1 MANGMEALYVG
12 GSGLRSA
19 QNAIN
24 TSANNLANVNTAGY
38 VRQQVLFADKNYNT
52 FAYAAV
58 STQKVGL
65 GVGIGDIVHARDVFL
80 DKTYRMEA
88 GRQSYYSAYYN
99 AIDEVQSLYQEL
111 EGTAFKDV
119 LMGSGNERGTNSS
132 LWSAF
137 EMLAEDPSDTT
148 NQSLVVQ
155 RSNLLLTRASAIYS
169 SLSTYQSQ
177 INIQIAND
185 IDRVNE
191 LGKQIYKLNLDIQ
204 SIEGGGVETAYDLR
218 DARDSA
224 LDELGALVNMSYT
237 EDATGVVTV
246 KLEGQY
252 FVDEAHFYEVGKQID
267 RATGY
272 VNAYW
277 PYLSNEANEQYMNLF
292 DFSVPISSENN
303 TDIGEIK
310 ALIQARG
317 DGVKNFAYLEGAD
330 PVNYANTVGM
340 SVMEESEAQ
349 LDVLIHGIA
358 TQINDVLAPNTR
370 ASFSV
375 RTENADGTYSIT
387 QYKNIKVLDVDHCRL
402 GSDMRI
408 PPRELFTRV
417 GAPERYT
424 EVTDTE
430 GKTWYVYNE
439 EDIFDCKTVTLAGK
453 EYQIWDE
460 TKGNGYFTR
469 IDYATDADG
478 NPVYDT
484 NGDPVAL
491 RSEEG
496 PYEQWTTRDN
506 QKYIKQFISGKAYY
520 VLNPDYALDTST
532 QYTLSS
538 LGVNDDLENQADLFP
553 HLTKD
558 THEIDYGMGAQF
570 SDLWTKKTLKI
581 YPGSEATFSFSEY
594 YTEMV
599 GGIASAGSTYEST
612 ATTLD
617 SSVSAV
623 DNKRLQVT
631 GVSTDEELASMIKYQ
646 NAYNAASRYIQTV
659 SDMIELLV
667 TGL

>member
-12 GSGLRSA
+12 SSGLRSA

-24 TSANNLANVNTAGY
+24 TSANNLANVNTEGY
-38 VRQQVLFADKNYNT
+38 VRQQVLFADRNYNT
-52 FAYAAV
+52 FGYAAV
-58 STQKVGL
+58 STQKSGL
-65 GVGIGDIVHARDVFL
+65 GVQIGDIVHARDIFL
-80 DKTYRMEA
+80 DKTYRTEA
-88 GRQSYYSAYYN
+88 GRQSYFSAYFN

-111 EGTAFKDV
+111 EGTAFKEV
-119 LMGSGNERGTNSS
+119 LMGSGNDRGSNSS

-155 RSNLLLTRASAIYS
+155 RSNLLLTRANAIYS

-177 INIQIAND
+177 INIQISND

-191 LGKQIYKLNLDIQ
+191 LGKQIYKLNLEIQ
-204 SIEGGGVETAYDLR
+204 SIEASHVETAYDLR

-237 EDATGVVTV
+237 EDATGIVTV

-252 FVDEAHFYEVGKQID
+252 FVDEAHLYTVGKQID

-277 PYLSNEANEQYMNLF
+277 PYLSNEANGQYTDLF
-292 DFSVPISSENN
+292 DFSIPISSENN

-310 ALIQARG
+310 ALVQARG
-317 DGVKNFAYLEGAD
+317 NGVKNFAYLEGAD
-330 PVNYANTVGM
+330 PEIYANTIGM

-349 LDVLIHGIA
+349 LDVLIHGI
-358 TQINDVLAPNTR
+358 TSKINEIMAPNTR
-370 ASFSV
+370 ATFSV
-375 RTENADGTYSIT
+375 RTENPDGSYSIT
-387 QYKNIKVLDVDHCRL
+387 EYKNVKVLDEDNCRL
-402 GSDMRI
+402 GSDLKL

-424 EVTDTE
+424 KVTDTD
-430 GKTWYVYNE
+430 GIVRYIYNE
-439 EDIFDCKTVTLAGK
+439 EDIYDCKTVELAGK
-453 EYQIWDE
+453 EYRVWDE
-460 TKGNGYFTR
+460 LKGNGFIKQT
-469 IDYATDADG
+469 DYDKDG
-478 NPVYDT
+478 KE
-484 NGDPVAL
+484 L
-491 RSEEG
+491 RSEEQ
-496 PYEQWTTRDN
+496 PYEQWTTKDN
-506 QKYIKQFISGKAYY
+506 QKYTKQFIAGKAFY

-532 QYTLSS
+532 QYTLAS

-553 HLTKD
+553 HLTRD
-558 THEIDYGMGAQF
+558 THEIDYGMGAQM
-570 SDLWTKKTLKI
+570 SDLWTTKTLKI
-581 YPGSEATFSFSEY
+581 YPGSAATFSFSEY
-594 YTEMV
+594 YTEMI
-599 GGIASAGSTYEST
+599 GGIATAGSTYE
-612 ATTLD
+612 ATSRTLE
-617 SSVSAV
+617 SSVSAI

-631 GVSTDEELASMIKYQ
+631 GVSTDEELTNMIKYQ

>member
-12 GSGLRSA
+12 SSGLRSA

-52 FAYAAV
+52 FGYAAV

-80 DKTYRMEA
+80 DKTYRSEA
-88 GRQSYYSAYYN
+88 GRQSYYSSYYN

-119 LMGSGNERGTNSS
+119 LMGSGSERDSNSS

-137 EMLAEDPSDTT
+137 EMLAEDPSDMT
-148 NQSLVVQ
+148 NQSLVIQ
-155 RSNLLLTRASAIYS
+155 RSNLLLTRANAIYS

-177 INIQIAND
+177 INIQISND

-191 LGKQIYKLNLDIQ
+191 LGKQIYDLNLQIQ

-237 EDATGVVTV
+237 EDSTGIVTV

-252 FVDEAHFYEVGKQID
+252 FVDEAHMYQVGKQVD

-277 PYLSNEANEQYMNLF
+277 PYLSNEANEQYTNLF

-310 ALIQARG
+310 ALVQARG
-317 DGVKNFAYLEGAD
+317 EGVKNFAYLEGAD
-330 PVNYANTVGM
+330 PQSYANTVGM

-358 TQINDVLAPNTR
+358 TQINEVLAPNTR
-370 ASFSV
+370 ASFEV
-375 RTENADGTYSIT
+375 RTENTDGTYSIT
-387 QYKNIKVLDVDHCRL
+387 QYKNVKVLDADNCRL
-402 GSDMRI
+402 GSDLKI
-408 PPRELFTRV
+408 PPRELFTRNGV
-417 GAPERYT
+417 PERYT
-424 EVTDTE
+424 EVTDTT
-430 GKTWYVYNE
+430 GKTWYIYNE
-439 EDIFDCKTVTLAGK
+439 EDTFDCKTVTLAGK
-453 EYQIWDE
+453 DYQIWDE
-460 TKGNGYFTR
+460 TKGNGYVVRT
-469 IDYATDADG
+469 DYNAAD
-478 NPVYDT
+478 DT
-484 NGDPVAL
+484 PL

-496 PYEQWTTRDN
+496 PYEQWDTKDN
-506 QKYIKQFISGKAYY
+506 QKYIKQFISGKSYY
-520 VLNPDYALDTST
+520 VLNPDYVLDTST
-532 QYTLSS
+532 QYTLTS
-538 LGVNDDLENQADLFP
+538 LGVNEDLENQADLFP

-558 THEIDYGMGAQF
+558 THEIDYGMGAQI
-570 SDLWTKKTLKI
+570 SDLWTTKTLKI
-581 YPGSEATFSFSEY
+581 YPGSAATFSFSEY
-594 YTEMV
+594 YTEMI

-612 ATTLD
+612 ANTLD
-617 SSVSAV
+617 SSVSAI
-623 DNKRLQVT
+623 DNKRQQVT

-667 TGL
+667 SGL

>member
-24 TSANNLANVNTAGY
+24 TSANNLANVNTTGY

-52 FAYAAV
+52 FGYAAV

-80 DKTYRMEA
+80 DKTYRSEA
-88 GRQSYYSAYYN
+88 GRQSYYSSYYN

-119 LMGSGNERGTNSS
+119 LMGSGSERDSNSS

-137 EMLAEDPSDTT
+137 EMLAEDPSDMT
-148 NQSLVVQ
+148 NQSLVIQ
-155 RSNLLLTRASAIYS
+155 RSNLLLTRANAIYS

-177 INIQIAND
+177 INIQISNA

-191 LGKQIYKLNLDIQ
+191 LGKQIYDLNLQIQ

-237 EDATGVVTV
+237 EDSTGIVTV

-252 FVDEAHFYEVGKQID
+252 FVDEAHMYQVGKQVD

-277 PYLSNEANEQYMNLF
+277 PYLSNEANEQYTNLF

-310 ALIQARG
+310 ALVQARG
-317 DGVKNFAYLEGAD
+317 EGVKNFAYLEGAD
-330 PVNYANTVGM
+330 PQTYANTVGM

-358 TQINDVLAPNTR
+358 TQINEVLAPNTR
-370 ASFSV
+370 ASFEV
-375 RTENADGTYSIT
+375 RTENTDGTYSIT
-387 QYKNIKVLDVDHCRL
+387 QYKNVKVLDADNCRL
-402 GSDMRI
+402 GSDLKI
-408 PPRELFTRV
+408 PPRELFTRNGV
-417 GAPERYT
+417 PERYT
-424 EVTDTE
+424 EVTDTT
-430 GKTWYVYNE
+430 GKTWYIYNE
-439 EDIFDCKTVTLAGK
+439 EDTFDCKTVTLAGK
-453 EYQIWDE
+453 DYQIWDE
-460 TKGNGYFTR
+460 TKGNGYVVRT
-469 IDYATDADG
+469 DYNAAD
-478 NPVYDT
+478 DT
-484 NGDPVAL
+484 PL

-496 PYEQWTTRDN
+496 PYEQWDTKDN
-506 QKYIKQFISGKAYY
+506 QKYIKQFISGKSYY
-520 VLNPDYALDTST
+520 VLNPDYVLDTST
-532 QYTLSS
+532 QYTLTS

-558 THEIDYGMGAQF
+558 THEIDYGMGAQI
-570 SDLWTKKTLKI
+570 SDLWTTKTLKI
-581 YPGSEATFSFSEY
+581 YPGSAATFSFSEY
-594 YTEMV
+594 YTEMI

-612 ATTLD
+612 ANTLD
-617 SSVSAV
+617 SSVSAI
-623 DNKRLQVT
+623 DNKRQQVT

-667 TGL
+667 SGL

>member
-65 GVGIGDIVHARDVFL
+65 GVGIGDIVHARDIFL
-80 DKTYRMEA
+80 DKTYRSEA
-88 GRQSYYSAYYN
+88 GRQSYYNAYYN

-119 LMGSGNERGTNSS
+119 LMGSGSERDSNSS

-148 NQSLVVQ
+148 NQSLVIQ

-177 INIQIAND
+177 INIQISND

-191 LGKQIYKLNLDIQ
+191 LGKQIYELNLQIQ
-204 SIEGGGVETAYDLR
+204 SIEAGHVETAYDLR

-237 EDATGVVTV
+237 EDATGIVTV

-252 FVDEAHFYEVGKQID
+252 FVDEAHLYQVGKQID
-267 RATGY
+267 RSTGY

-277 PYLSNEANEQYMNLF
+277 PYLSNEANEQYVNLF
-292 DFSVPISSENN
+292 DFSIPISSENN

-330 PVNYANTVGM
+330 PQTYANTIGM

-358 TQINDVLAPNTR
+358 TQINEVLAPNTT
-370 ASFSV
+370 ATFSV
-375 RTENADGTYSIT
+375 KTENADGTYSIT
-387 QYKNIKVLDVDHCRL
+387 QYKNVKVLDEDNCRL

-408 PPRELFTRV
+408 PPGELFTRV
-417 GAPERYT
+417 GVPERYT
-424 EVTDTE
+424 KVTDTD
-430 GKTWYVYNE
+430 GKTWYIYNE
-439 EDIFDCKTVTLAGK
+439 EDIYDCKTVTFAGRD
-453 EYQIWDE
+453 YQVWDE
-460 TKGNGYFTR
+460 TKGNGYVTR
-469 IDYATDADG
+469 TDYAADG
-478 NPVYDT
+478 T
-484 NGDPVAL
+484 AL

-496 PYEQWTTRDN
+496 PYEQWSTRDN
-506 QKYIKQFISGKAYY
+506 QKYIKQFISGKSFY

-532 QYTLSS
+532 QYTLQS

-558 THEIDYGMGAQF
+558 THEIDYAMGAQI
-570 SDLWTKKTLKI
+570 SDLWTTKTLKI
-581 YPGSEATFSFSEY
+581 YPGSAATFSFSEY
-594 YTEMV
+594 YTEMI

-612 ATTLD
+612 ANTLE
-617 SSVSAV
+617 SSVSAI
-623 DNKRLQVT
+623 DNKRQQVT
-631 GVSTDEELASMIKYQ
+631 GVSTDEELASMIKFQ

>member
-24 TSANNLANVNTAGY
+24 TSANNLANVNTTGY

-65 GVGIGDIVHARDVFL
+65 GVGIGDIVHARDIFL
-80 DKTYRMEA
+80 DKTYRSEA
-88 GRQSYYSAYYN
+88 GRQSYYNAYYN

-119 LMGSGNERGTNSS
+119 LMGSGSERDSNSS

-148 NQSLVVQ
+148 NQSLVIQ

-177 INIQIAND
+177 INIQISND

-191 LGKQIYKLNLDIQ
+191 LGKQIYELNLQIQ
-204 SIEGGGVETAYDLR
+204 SIEAGHVETAYDLR

-237 EDATGVVTV
+237 EDATGIVTV

-252 FVDEAHFYEVGKQID
+252 FVDEAHLYQVGKQID
-267 RATGY
+267 RSTGY

-277 PYLSNEANEQYMNLF
+277 PYLSNEANEQYVNLF
-292 DFSVPISSENN
+292 DFSIPISSENN

-330 PVNYANTVGM
+330 PQTYANTIGM

-358 TQINDVLAPNTR
+358 TQINEILAPNTT
-370 ASFSV
+370 ATFSV
-375 RTENADGTYSIT
+375 KTENADGTYSIT
-387 QYKNIKVLDVDHCRL
+387 QYKNVKVLDEDNCRL

-417 GAPERYT
+417 GVPERYT
-424 EVTDTE
+424 KVTDTD
-430 GKTWYVYNE
+430 GKTWYIYNE
-439 EDIFDCKTVTLAGK
+439 EDIYDCKTVTFAGRD
-453 EYQIWDE
+453 YQVWDE
-460 TKGNGYFTR
+460 TKGNGYVTR
-469 IDYATDADG
+469 TDYAADG
-478 NPVYDT
+478 T
-484 NGDPVAL
+484 AL

-496 PYEQWTTRDN
+496 PYEQWSTRDN
-506 QKYIKQFISGKAYY
+506 QKYIKQFISGKSFY

-532 QYTLSS
+532 QYTLQS

-558 THEIDYGMGAQF
+558 THEIDYAMGAQI
-570 SDLWTKKTLKI
+570 SDLWTTKTLKI
-581 YPGSEATFSFSEY
+581 YPGSAATFSFSEY
-594 YTEMV
+594 YTEMI

-612 ATTLD
+612 ANTLE
-617 SSVSAV
+617 SSVSAI
-623 DNKRLQVT
+623 DNKRQQVT
-631 GVSTDEELASMIKYQ
+631 GVSTDEELASMIKFQ

>member
-52 FAYAAV
+52 FAYASV

-65 GVGIGDIVHARDVFL
+65 GVGIGDIVHARDIFL
-80 DKTYRMEA
+80 DKTYRSEA
-88 GRQSYYSAYYN
+88 GRQSYYNAYYN

-119 LMGSGNERGTNSS
+119 LMGSGNDRDTNSS

-137 EMLAEDPSDTT
+137 EMLAQDPSDAT
-148 NQSLVVQ
+148 NQSLVIQ

-177 INIQIAND
+177 INIQISND

-191 LGKQIYKLNLDIQ
+191 LGKQIYELNLEIQ
-204 SIEGGGVETAYDLR
+204 SIEANRMETAYDLR

-224 LDELGALVNMSYT
+224 LDELGSLVNMSYT
-237 EDATGVVTV
+237 EDATGIVTV

-252 FVDEAHFYEVGKQID
+252 FVDEAHLYKVGKQVD

-277 PYLSNEANEQYMNLF
+277 PYLSNEANGQYTNLF
-292 DFSVPISSENN
+292 DFSIPISSENN

-330 PVNYANTVGM
+330 PVRYANSVGM

-358 TQINDVLAPNTR
+358 TQINDVFAPNTR
-370 ASFSV
+370 ASFQV
-375 RTENADGTYSIT
+375 KTENSDGTYSIT
-387 QYKNIKVLDVDHCRL
+387 QYKNVKVLDVDSCRL
-402 GSDMRI
+402 GSDLKI

-417 GAPERYT
+417 GVERYT
-424 EVTDTE
+424 EVTDTD

-439 EDIFDCKTVTLAGK
+439 EDTYDCKTVTLAGRD
-453 EYQIWDE
+453 YQIWDE
-460 TKGNGYFTR
+460 SKGNGYTIR
-469 IDYATDADG
+469 IDYTTDEDG
-478 NPVYDT
+478 NPVE
-484 NGDPVAL
+484 L

-496 PYEQWTTRDN
+496 PYEQWTTKDN
-506 QKYIKQFISGKAYY
+506 QKYIKTFISGKSYY

-532 QYTLSS
+532 QYTLAS
-538 LGVNDDLENQADLFP
+538 LGVNDELESQVDLFP

-558 THEIDYGMGAQF
+558 THEIDYSMGAQI
-570 SDLWTKKTLKI
+570 SDLWSAKSLKI
-581 YPGSEATFSFSEY
+581 YPGSAATFSFSEY
-594 YTEMV
+594 YTEMI

-612 ATTLD
+612 ANTLN

-623 DNKRLQVT
+623 DNKRQQVT
-631 GVSTDEELASMIKYQ
+631 GVSTDEELTNMIKYQ

-667 TGL
+667 SQM

>member
-12 GSGLRSA
+12 SSGLRSA

-24 TSANNLANVNTAGY
+24 TSANNLANVNTVGY

-65 GVGIGDIVHARDVFL
+65 GVGIGDIVHARDIFL
-80 DKTYRMEA
+80 DKSYRSEA
-88 GRQSYYSAYYN
+88 GRQAYYSAYYN

-119 LMGSGNERGTNSS
+119 LMGSGNDRDTNSS

-137 EMLAEDPSDTT
+137 EMLAQDPSDAT
-148 NQSLVVQ
+148 NQSLVIQ
-155 RSNLLLTRASAIYS
+155 RSNLLLTRANAIYS

-177 INIQIAND
+177 INIQISND

-191 LGKQIYKLNLDIQ
+191 LGKQIYKLNLQIQ
-204 SIEGGGVETAYDLR
+204 SVEANHVETAYDLR
-218 DARDSA
+218 DARDTA

-237 EDATGVVTV
+237 EDSTGIVTV
-246 KLEGQY
+246 KLEGQC
-252 FVDEAHFYEVGKQID
+252 FIDEAHLYEVGKQVD
-267 RATGY
+267 RASGY

-277 PYLSNEANEQYMNLF
+277 PYLSNEANGQYTNLF
-292 DFSVPISSENN
+292 DFSIPISSENN

-317 DGVKNFAYLEGAD
+317 DGVKNFAYLEGAN
-330 PVNYANTVGM
+330 PVDYANSVGM

-349 LDVLIHGIA
+349 LDVLIHGLA
-358 TQINDVLAPNTR
+358 TQINEVFAPNTR
-370 ASFSV
+370 ASFQV
-375 RTENADGTYSIT
+375 RTENPDGTYTIT
-387 QYKNIKVLDVDHCRL
+387 QYKNVKVLDADNCRL
-402 GSDMRI
+402 GSDLKI

-417 GAPERYT
+417 GVDRYT
-424 EVTDTE
+424 EVTDVN
-430 GKTWYVYNE
+430 GKTWYIYNE
-439 EDIFDCKTVTLAGK
+439 EDTFDCRTVTLAGRD
-453 EYQIWDE
+453 YQIWDE
-460 TKGNGYFTR
+460 SKGNGFVTR
-469 IDYATDADG
+469 IDYMTDE
-478 NPVYDT
+478 
-484 NGDPVAL
+484 NGKEVQL
-491 RSEEG
+491 RSEEE
-496 PYEQWTTRDN
+496 PYEQWTTKDN
-506 QKYIKQFISGKAYY
+506 QKYIKTFISGKNYY
-520 VLNPDYALDTST
+520 VLNPDYALDTSS
-532 QYTLSS
+532 QYTLVS
-538 LGVNDDLENQADLFP
+538 LGVNDELESQVDLFP

-558 THEIDYGMGAQF
+558 THEIDYAMGAQI
-570 SDLWTKKTLKI
+570 SDLWSTKTLKI
-581 YPGSEATFSFSEY
+581 YPGSAATFSFSEY
-594 YTEMV
+594 YTEMI

-617 SSVSAV
+617 SSVSAI
-623 DNKRLQVT
+623 DNKRQQVT
-631 GVSTDEELASMIKYQ
+631 GVSADEELTNMIKYQ

>member
-12 GSGLRSA
+12 SSGLRSA

-24 TSANNLANVNTAGY
+24 TSANNLANVNTVGY
-38 VRQQVLFADKNYNT
+38 VRQQVLFADKTYNT

-65 GVGIGDIVHARDVFL
+65 GVEIGDIVHAREIFL
-80 DKTYRMEA
+80 DRTYRQEA

-111 EGTAFKDV
+111 EGTAFKEV
-119 LMGSGNERGTNSS
+119 LMGSGSDRGTNSS

-137 EMLAEDPSDTT
+137 EMLAEDPSDMT
-148 NQSLVVQ
+148 NQSLVIQ
-155 RSNLLLTRASAIYS
+155 RSNLLLTRANAIYS
-169 SLSTYQSQ
+169 SISTYQSQ
-177 INIQIAND
+177 INIQISND

-191 LGKQIYKLNLDIQ
+191 LGKQIYDLNLEIQ
-204 SIEGGGVETAYDLR
+204 RIEAGKVETAYDLR
-218 DARDSA
+218 DARDTA

-237 EDATGVVTV
+237 EDATGIVTV

-252 FVDEAHFYEVGKQID
+252 FVDEAHYNKVGKQID
-267 RATGY
+267 RVTGY

-277 PYLSNEANEQYMNLF
+277 PYLSNEENGQYTNLF
-292 DFSVPISSENN
+292 DFSIPISSEYN

-317 DGVKNFAYLEGAD
+317 DGVKNFAYLEGVD
-330 PVNYANTVGM
+330 PEIYANTVGM

-358 TQINDVLAPNTR
+358 SKINDMIAPNTR

-375 RTENADGTYSIT
+375 KTMNSDGSYSIT
-387 QYKNIKVLDVDHCRL
+387 EYKNVKVLDVDKCRL
-402 GSDMRI
+402 GSDLRI
-408 PPRELFTRV
+408 PPREIFTRV

-424 EVTDTE
+424 EVTDMD
-430 GKTWYVYNE
+430 GNTWYMYND
-439 EDIFDCKTVTLAGK
+439 EDIYDCKTVSLAGQ

-460 TKGNGYFTR
+460 TKGNGYVTR
-469 IDYATDADG
+469 IDYDEND
-478 NPVYDT
+478 N
-484 NGDPVAL
+484 AL

-496 PYEQWTTRDN
+496 PNEQWAPKDHP
-506 QKYIKQFISGKAYY
+506 KYIKKFISGKFYY
-520 VLNPDYALDTST
+520 VLNPDYELDTAS
-532 QYTLSS
+532 QYTLNS
-538 LGVNDDLENQADLFP
+538 LGVNDELENQPSLFP

-558 THEIDYGMGAQF
+558 THEIDYGMGAQM
-570 SDLWTKKTLKI
+570 SDLWTTKTLKI

-594 YTEMV
+594 YTEMI
-599 GGIASAGSTYEST
+599 GGIASAGSTYQST
-612 ATTLD
+612 SNTLE

>member
-1 MANGMEALYVG
+1 MANGMQALYVG

-38 VRQQVLFADKNYNT
+38 VRQQVLFADKHYNR
-52 FAYAAV
+52 FANASV
-58 STQKVGL
+58 SSQNVGL

-80 DKTYRMEA
+80 DKTYRSEA

-119 LMGSGNERGTNSS
+119 LMGSGSDRDSNSS

-137 EMLAEDPSDTT
+137 ELLAQDPSDMT
-148 NQSLVVQ
+148 NQGLVIQ
-155 RSNLLLTRASAIYS
+155 RSNLLLTRANAIYS

-177 INIQIAND
+177 INIQISND

-191 LGKQIYKLNLDIQ
+191 LGKQIYKLNLEIQ
-204 SIEGGGVETAYDLR
+204 SIEASGAETAYDLR
-218 DARDSA
+218 DARDTA
-224 LDELGALVNMSYT
+224 LDELGSLVNMSYT
-237 EDATGVVTV
+237 EDATGIVTV
-246 KLEGQY
+246 KVEGQY
-252 FVDEAHFYEVGKQID
+252 FVDEAHMYQVGKQVD
-267 RATGY
+267 RSTGY

-277 PYLSNEANEQYMNLF
+277 PYLSNEANGQYTNLF
-292 DFSVPISSENN
+292 DFSMPISSEYN

-330 PVNYANTVGM
+330 PEQYANSVGM

-349 LDVLIHGIA
+349 LDVLIHGLA
-358 TQINDVLAPNTR
+358 TKINDILSPNTR

-387 QYKNIKVLDVDHCRL
+387 EYKNVKVLDVDNCRL
-402 GSDMRI
+402 GSDMKI
-408 PPRELFTRV
+408 PPHELFTRV
-417 GAPERYT
+417 GVPDRYT
-424 EVTDTE
+424 EVTDQN
-430 GKTWYVYNE
+430 GKTWYIYNE
-439 EDIFDCKTVTLAGK
+439 EDTYDCKTVNLAGK
-453 EYQIWDE
+453 NYQIWDE
-460 TKGNGYFTR
+460 SKGNGYTTT
-469 IDYATDADG
+469 IT
-478 NPVYDT
+478 YDSQT
-484 NGDPVAL
+484 NQAL

-496 PYEQWTTRDN
+496 PYEQWEKDGN
-506 QKYIKQFISGKAYY
+506 QKYVKQFIAGKSYY

-538 LGVNDDLENQADLFP
+538 LGVNDELENQVDLFP
-553 HLTKD
+553 HLTQK
-558 THEIDYGMGAQF
+558 THEIDYGMG
-570 SDLWTKKTLKI
+570 SELSNLWDTKLLKI
-581 YPGSEATFSFSEY
+581 YPGSEATFSFSDY
-594 YTEMV
+594 YTQMI

-612 ATTLD
+612 SNTLN
-617 SSVSAV
+617 SSVTAI
-623 DNKRLQVT
+623 DNQRQQVT
-631 GVSTDEELASMIKYQ
+631 GVSTDEELTNMIKYQ

-667 TGL
+667 TNL

>member
-12 GSGLRSA
+12 SSGLRSA

-52 FAYAAV
+52 FGYAAV

-80 DKTYRMEA
+80 DKTYRSEA
-88 GRQSYYSAYYN
+88 GRQSYYSSYYN

-119 LMGSGNERGTNSS
+119 LMGSGSERDSNSS

-137 EMLAEDPSDTT
+137 EMLAEDPSDMT
-148 NQSLVVQ
+148 NQSLVIQ
-155 RSNLLLTRASAIYS
+155 RSNLLLTRANAIYS

-177 INIQIAND
+177 INIQISND

-191 LGKQIYKLNLDIQ
+191 LGKQIYDLNLQIQ

-237 EDATGVVTV
+237 EDSTGIVTV

-252 FVDEAHFYEVGKQID
+252 FVDEAHMYQVGKQVD

-277 PYLSNEANEQYMNLF
+277 PYLSNEANEQYTNLF

-310 ALIQARG
+310 ALVQARG
-317 DGVKNFAYLEGAD
+317 EGVKNFAYLEGAD
-330 PVNYANTVGM
+330 PQTYANTVGM

-358 TQINDVLAPNTR
+358 TQINEVLAPNTR
-370 ASFSV
+370 ASFEV
-375 RTENADGTYSIT
+375 RTENTDGTYSIT
-387 QYKNIKVLDVDHCRL
+387 QYKNVKVLDADNCRL
-402 GSDMRI
+402 GSDLKI
-408 PPRELFTRV
+408 PPRELFTRNGV
-417 GAPERYT
+417 PERYT
-424 EVTDTE
+424 EVTDTT
-430 GKTWYVYNE
+430 GKTWYIYNE
-439 EDIFDCKTVTLAGK
+439 EDTFDCKTVTLAGK
-453 EYQIWDE
+453 DYQIWDE
-460 TKGNGYFTR
+460 TKGNGYVVRT
-469 IDYATDADG
+469 DYNAAD
-478 NPVYDT
+478 NTP
-484 NGDPVAL
+484 L

-496 PYEQWTTRDN
+496 PYEQWDTKDN
-506 QKYIKQFISGKAYY
+506 QKYIKQFISGKSYY
-520 VLNPDYALDTST
+520 VLNPDYVLDTST
-532 QYTLSS
+532 QYTLTS

-558 THEIDYGMGAQF
+558 THEIDYGMGAQI
-570 SDLWTKKTLKI
+570 SDLWTTKTLKI
-581 YPGSEATFSFSEY
+581 YPGSAATFSFSEY
-594 YTEMV
+594 YTEMI

-612 ATTLD
+612 ANTLD
-617 SSVSAV
+617 SSVSAI
-623 DNKRLQVT
+623 DNKRQQVT

-667 TGL
+667 SGL

>member
-111 EGTAFKDV
+111 EGTAFKEV

-224 LDELGALVNMSYT
+224 LDELGTLVNMSYT

-570 SDLWTKKTLKI
+570 SDLWTTKTLKI

>member
-12 GSGLRSA
+12 SSGLRSA

-24 TSANNLANVNTAGY
+24 TSANNLTNVNTAGY

-52 FAYAAV
+52 FGYAAV

-80 DKTYRMEA
+80 DKTYRSEA
-88 GRQSYYSAYYN
+88 GRQSYYSSYYN
-99 AIDEVQSLYQEL
+99 AIDEVQSLYHEL

-119 LMGSGNERGTNSS
+119 LMGSGSERDSNSS

-137 EMLAEDPSDTT
+137 EMLAEDPSDMT
-148 NQSLVVQ
+148 NQSLVIQ
-155 RSNLLLTRASAIYS
+155 RSNLLLTRANAIYS

-177 INIQIAND
+177 INIQMSND

-191 LGKQIYKLNLDIQ
+191 LGKQIYDLNLQIQ

-237 EDATGVVTV
+237 EDSTGIVTV

-252 FVDEAHFYEVGKQID
+252 FVDEAHMYQVGKQVD

-277 PYLSNEANEQYMNLF
+277 PYLSNEANEQYTNLF

-310 ALIQARG
+310 ALVQARG
-317 DGVKNFAYLEGAD
+317 EGVKNFAYLEGAD
-330 PVNYANTVGM
+330 PQTYANTVGM

-358 TQINDVLAPNTR
+358 TQINEVLAPNTR
-370 ASFSV
+370 ASFEV
-375 RTENADGTYSIT
+375 RTENTDGTYSIT
-387 QYKNIKVLDVDHCRL
+387 QYKNVKVLDADNCRL
-402 GSDMRI
+402 GSDLKI
-408 PPRELFTRV
+408 PPRELFTRNGV
-417 GAPERYT
+417 PERYT
-424 EVTDTE
+424 EVTDTT
-430 GKTWYVYNE
+430 GKTWYIYNE
-439 EDIFDCKTVTLAGK
+439 EDTFDCKTVTLAGK
-453 EYQIWDE
+453 DYQIWDE
-460 TKGNGYFTR
+460 TKGNGYVVRT
-469 IDYATDADG
+469 DYNAAD
-478 NPVYDT
+478 DT
-484 NGDPVAL
+484 PL

-496 PYEQWTTRDN
+496 PYEQWDTKDN
-506 QKYIKQFISGKAYY
+506 QKYIKRFISGKSYY
-520 VLNPDYALDTST
+520 VLNPDYVLDTST
-532 QYTLSS
+532 QYTLTS
-538 LGVNDDLENQADLFP
+538 LGVNDELENQADLFP

-558 THEIDYGMGAQF
+558 THEIDYVMGAQI
-570 SDLWTKKTLKI
+570 SDLWTTKTLKI
-581 YPGSEATFSFSEY
+581 YPGSAATFSFSEY
-594 YTEMV
+594 YTEMI

-612 ATTLD
+612 ANTLD
-617 SSVSAV
+617 SSVSAI
-623 DNKRLQVT
+623 DNKRQQVT

-667 TGL
+667 SGL

>member
-12 GSGLRSA
+12 SSGLRSA
-19 QNAIN
+19 QSAIN

-38 VRQQVLFADKNYNT
+38 VRQQVLFADKHYNT
-52 FAYAAV
+52 FAYASV

-65 GVGIGDIVHARDVFL
+65 GVGIGDIVHARDIFL
-80 DKTYRMEA
+80 DKTYRSEA
-88 GRQSYYSAYYN
+88 GRQSYYEAYYN

-119 LMGSGNERGTNSS
+119 LMGSGSERDTNSS

-137 EMLAEDPSDTT
+137 EMLAEDPSNTT
-148 NQSLVVQ
+148 NQSLVIQ
-155 RSNLLLTRASAIYS
+155 RSNLLLTRANAIYS

-177 INIQIAND
+177 INIQISND

-191 LGKQIYKLNLDIQ
+191 LGKQIYELNLQIQ
-204 SIEGGGVETAYDLR
+204 SIEAGGVETAYDLR

-224 LDELGALVNMSYT
+224 LDELGALVNMSYS
-237 EDATGVVTV
+237 EDATGIVTV

-252 FVDEAHFYEVGKQID
+252 FIDEAHLYKVGKQVD
-267 RATGY
+267 RSTGY

-277 PYLSNEANEQYMNLF
+277 PYLSNEANGQYTNLF

-330 PVNYANTVGM
+330 PVTYANTVGM

-358 TQINDVLAPNTR
+358 TQINEVLAPNTR
-370 ASFSV
+370 ATFQV
-375 RTENADGTYSIT
+375 KTENADGTYSIT
-387 QYKNIKVLDVDHCRL
+387 EYKNVKVLDEEKCRL

-417 GAPERYT
+417 GVPERYT
-424 EVTDTE
+424 KVTDTD

-439 EDIFDCKTVTLAGK
+439 EDIYDCKTVTLAGRD
-453 EYQIWDE
+453 YQVWDE
-460 TKGNGYFTR
+460 TKGNGYVTR
-469 IDYATDADG
+469 IDYTTDAAG
-478 NPVYDT
+478 N
-484 NGDPVAL
+484 PVAL

-496 PYEQWTTRDN
+496 PNAQWSTKDN
-506 QKYIKQFISGKAYY
+506 QKYIKQFISGKSFY

-532 QYTLSS
+532 QYTLQS

-558 THEIDYGMGAQF
+558 THEIDYGMGAQI
-570 SDLWTKKTLKI
+570 SDLWTTKTLKI
-581 YPGSEATFSFSEY
+581 YPGSAAEFSFSEY
-594 YTEMV
+594 YTEMI

-612 ATTLD
+612 ATTLN
-617 SSVSAV
+617 SSVSAI
-623 DNKRLQVT
+623 DNKRQQVT

-667 TGL
+667 TNL

>member
-12 GSGLRSA
+12 SSGLRSA

-24 TSANNLANVNTAGY
+24 TSANNLANVNTVGY

-52 FAYAAV
+52 FGYAAV

-80 DKTYRMEA
+80 DKTYRSEA
-88 GRQSYYSAYYN
+88 GRQSYYSSYYN

-119 LMGSGNERGTNSS
+119 LMGSGSERDSNSS

-137 EMLAEDPSDTT
+137 EMLAEDPSDMT
-148 NQSLVVQ
+148 NQSLVIQ
-155 RSNLLLTRASAIYS
+155 RSNLLLTRANAIYS

-177 INIQIAND
+177 INIQISND

-191 LGKQIYKLNLDIQ
+191 LGKQIYDLNLQIQ

-237 EDATGVVTV
+237 EDSTGIVTV

-252 FVDEAHFYEVGKQID
+252 FVDEAHMYQVGKQVD

-277 PYLSNEANEQYMNLF
+277 PYLSNEANEQYTNLF

-310 ALIQARG
+310 ALVQARG
-317 DGVKNFAYLEGAD
+317 EGVKNFAYLEGAD
-330 PVNYANTVGM
+330 PQTYANTVGM

-358 TQINDVLAPNTR
+358 TQINEVLAPNTR
-370 ASFSV
+370 ASFEV
-375 RTENADGTYSIT
+375 RTENTDGTYSIT
-387 QYKNIKVLDVDHCRL
+387 QYKNVKVLDADNCRL
-402 GSDMRI
+402 GSDLKI
-408 PPRELFTRV
+408 PPRELFTRNGV
-417 GAPERYT
+417 PERYT
-424 EVTDTE
+424 EVTDTT
-430 GKTWYVYNE
+430 GKTWYIYNE
-439 EDIFDCKTVTLAGK
+439 EDTFDCKTVTLAGK
-453 EYQIWDE
+453 DYQIWDE
-460 TKGNGYFTR
+460 TKGNGYVVRT
-469 IDYATDADG
+469 DYNAAD
-478 NPVYDT
+478 DT
-484 NGDPVAL
+484 PL

-496 PYEQWTTRDN
+496 PYEQWDTKDN
-506 QKYIKQFISGKAYY
+506 QKYIKQFISGKSYY
-520 VLNPDYALDTST
+520 VLNPDYVLDTST
-532 QYTLSS
+532 QYTLTS

-558 THEIDYGMGAQF
+558 THEIDYGMGAQI
-570 SDLWTKKTLKI
+570 SDLWTTKTLKI
-581 YPGSEATFSFSEY
+581 YPGSAATFSFSEY
-594 YTEMV
+594 YTEMI

-612 ATTLD
+612 ANTLD
-617 SSVSAV
+617 SSVSAI
-623 DNKRLQVT
+623 DNKRQQVT

-667 TGL
+667 SGL

>member
-12 GSGLRSA
+12 SSGLRSA

-24 TSANNLANVNTAGY
+24 TSANNLANVNTPGY

-52 FAYAAV
+52 FGYAAV
-58 STQKVGL
+58 GTQKMGL
-65 GVGIGDIVHARDVFL
+65 GVQVADIVHARDIFL
-80 DKTYRMEA
+80 DKTYRSEA
-88 GRQSYYSAYYN
+88 GRQSYFSAYYN

-119 LMGSGNERGTNSS
+119 LMGSGNDRGTNSS

-148 NQSLVVQ
+148 HQSLVVQ
-155 RSNLLLTRASAIYS
+155 RSNLLLTRANAIYT

-177 INIQIAND
+177 INIQISND

-191 LGKQIYKLNLDIQ
+191 LGKQIYKLNLEIQ
-204 SIEGGGVETAYDLR
+204 SIEAGHVETAYDLR

-252 FVDEAHFYEVGKQID
+252 FVDEANFYTVGKRVD

-272 VNAYW
+272 VDAYW
-277 PYLSNEANEQYMNLF
+277 PYLSNEDNGQYTDLF
-292 DFSVPISSENN
+292 DFSIPISSENN

-310 ALIQARG
+310 ALVQARG
-317 DGVKNFAYLEGAD
+317 NGVKNFAYLEGAD
-330 PVNYANTVGM
+330 PETYANTIGM

-349 LDVLIHGIA
+349 LDVLIHGI
-358 TQINDVLAPNTR
+358 TTKINEIMAPNTR

-375 RTENADGTYSIT
+375 RTENPDGSYSIT
-387 QYKNIKVLDVDHCRL
+387 EYKNVKVLDEDHCRL
-402 GSDMRI
+402 GSDLRI

-424 EVTDTE
+424 KVTDTD
-430 GKTWYVYNE
+430 GITRYIYNE
-439 EDIFDCKTVTLAGK
+439 EDIYDCKTVELAGK
-453 EYQIWDE
+453 KYQVWDAV
-460 TKGNGYFTR
+460 KGNGFVKQT
-469 IDYATDADG
+469 DYAAD
-478 NPVYDT
+478 DT
-484 NGDPVAL
+484 PL
-491 RSEEG
+491 RSEEQ
-496 PYEQWTTRDN
+496 PYEQWTTKDN
-506 QKYIKQFISGKAYY
+506 QKYTKQFIAGKAYY

-532 QYTLSS
+532 QYTLAS

-558 THEIDYGMGAQF
+558 THEIDYAMGAQM
-570 SDLWTKKTLKI
+570 SDLWTTKSLKI
-581 YPGSEATFSFSEY
+581 YPGSAATFSFSEY
-594 YTEMV
+594 YTEMI
-599 GGIASAGSTYEST
+599 GGIATAGSTYEST
-612 ATTLD
+612 SRTLE
-617 SSVSAV
+617 SSVTAI

-631 GVSTDEELASMIKYQ
+631 GVSTDEELTNMIKYQ

>member
-224 LDELGALVNMSYT
+224 LDELGTLVNMSYT

-496 PYEQWTTRDN
+496 PYEQWATRDN

-570 SDLWTKKTLKI
+570 SDLWTTKTLKI

-594 YTEMV
+594 YTEMI

>member
-52 FAYAAV
+52 FGYAAV

-80 DKTYRMEA
+80 DKTYRSEA
-88 GRQSYYSAYYN
+88 GRQSYYSSYYN

-119 LMGSGNERGTNSS
+119 LMGSGSERDSNSS

-137 EMLAEDPSDTT
+137 EMLAEDPSDMT
-148 NQSLVVQ
+148 NQSLVIQ
-155 RSNLLLTRASAIYS
+155 RSNLLLTRANAIYS

-177 INIQIAND
+177 INIQISND

-191 LGKQIYKLNLDIQ
+191 LGKQIYDLNLQIQ

-237 EDATGVVTV
+237 EDSTGIVTV

-252 FVDEAHFYEVGKQID
+252 FVDEAHMYQVGKQVD

-277 PYLSNEANEQYMNLF
+277 PYLSNEANEQYTNLF

-310 ALIQARG
+310 ALVQARG
-317 DGVKNFAYLEGAD
+317 EGVKNFAYLEGAD
-330 PVNYANTVGM
+330 PQTYANTVGM

-358 TQINDVLAPNTR
+358 TQINEVLAPNTR
-370 ASFSV
+370 ASFEV
-375 RTENADGTYSIT
+375 RTENTDGTYSIT
-387 QYKNIKVLDVDHCRL
+387 QYKNVKVLDADNCRL
-402 GSDMRI
+402 GSDLKI
-408 PPRELFTRV
+408 PPRELFTRNGV
-417 GAPERYT
+417 PERYT
-424 EVTDTE
+424 EVTDTT
-430 GKTWYVYNE
+430 GKTWYIYNE
-439 EDIFDCKTVTLAGK
+439 EDTFDCKTVTLAGK
-453 EYQIWDE
+453 DYQIWDE
-460 TKGNGYFTR
+460 TKGNGYVVRT
-469 IDYATDADG
+469 DYNAAD
-478 NPVYDT
+478 DT
-484 NGDPVAL
+484 PL

-496 PYEQWTTRDN
+496 PYEQWDTKDN
-506 QKYIKQFISGKAYY
+506 QKYIKQFISGKSYY
-520 VLNPDYALDTST
+520 VLNPDYVLDTST
-532 QYTLSS
+532 QYTLTS

-558 THEIDYGMGAQF
+558 THEIDYGMGAQI
-570 SDLWTKKTLKI
+570 SDLWTTKTLKI
-581 YPGSEATFSFSEY
+581 YPGSAATFSFSEY
-594 YTEMV
+594 YTEMI

-612 ATTLD
+612 ANTLD
-617 SSVSAV
+617 SSVSAI
-623 DNKRLQVT
+623 DNKRQQVT

-667 TGL
+667 SGL

>member
-58 STQKVGL
+58 STQRVGL

-80 DKTYRMEA
+80 DKTYRSEA
-88 GRQSYYSAYYN
+88 GRQSYYSSYYN

-119 LMGSGNERGTNSS
+119 LMGSGSERDSNSS

-137 EMLAEDPSDTT
+137 EMLAEDPSDMT
-148 NQSLVVQ
+148 NQSLVIQ
-155 RSNLLLTRASAIYS
+155 RSNLLLTRANAIYS

-177 INIQIAND
+177 INIQISND

-191 LGKQIYKLNLDIQ
+191 LGKQIYDLNLQIQ

-237 EDATGVVTV
+237 EDSTGIVTV

-252 FVDEAHFYEVGKQID
+252 FVDEAHMYQVGKQVD

-277 PYLSNEANEQYMNLF
+277 PYLSNEANEQYTNLF

-310 ALIQARG
+310 ALVQARG
-317 DGVKNFAYLEGAD
+317 EGVKNFAYLEGAD
-330 PVNYANTVGM
+330 PQTYANTVGM

-358 TQINDVLAPNTR
+358 TQINEVLAPNTR
-370 ASFSV
+370 ASFEV
-375 RTENADGTYSIT
+375 RTENTDGTYSIT
-387 QYKNIKVLDVDHCRL
+387 QYKNVKVLDADNCRL
-402 GSDMRI
+402 GSDLKI
-408 PPRELFTRV
+408 PPRELFTRNGV
-417 GAPERYT
+417 PERYT
-424 EVTDTE
+424 EVTDTT
-430 GKTWYVYNE
+430 GKTWYIYNE
-439 EDIFDCKTVTLAGK
+439 EDTFDCKTVTLAGK
-453 EYQIWDE
+453 DYQIWDE
-460 TKGNGYFTR
+460 TKGNGYVVRT
-469 IDYATDADG
+469 DYNAAD
-478 NPVYDT
+478 DT
-484 NGDPVAL
+484 PL

-496 PYEQWTTRDN
+496 PYEQWDTKDN
-506 QKYIKQFISGKAYY
+506 QKYIKQFISGKSYY
-520 VLNPDYALDTST
+520 VLNPDYVLDTST
-532 QYTLSS
+532 QYTLTS

-558 THEIDYGMGAQF
+558 THEIDYGMGAQI
-570 SDLWTKKTLKI
+570 SDLWTTKTLKI
-581 YPGSEATFSFSEY
+581 YPGSAATFSFSEY
-594 YTEMV
+594 YTEMI

-612 ATTLD
+612 ANTLD
-617 SSVSAV
+617 SSVSAI
-623 DNKRLQVT
+623 DNKRQQVT

-667 TGL
+667 SGL

>member
-12 GSGLRSA
+12 SSGLRSA

-52 FAYAAV
+52 FGYAAV

-80 DKTYRMEA
+80 DKTYRSEA
-88 GRQSYYSAYYN
+88 GRQSYYSSYYN

-119 LMGSGNERGTNSS
+119 LMGSGSERDSNSS

-137 EMLAEDPSDTT
+137 EMLAEDPSDMT
-148 NQSLVVQ
+148 NQSLVIQ
-155 RSNLLLTRASAIYS
+155 RSNLLLTRANAIYS

-177 INIQIAND
+177 INIQISND

-191 LGKQIYKLNLDIQ
+191 LGKQIYDLNLQIQ

-237 EDATGVVTV
+237 EDSTGIVTV

-252 FVDEAHFYEVGKQID
+252 FVDEAHMYQVGKQVD

-277 PYLSNEANEQYMNLF
+277 PYLSNEANEQYTNLF

-310 ALIQARG
+310 ALVQARG
-317 DGVKNFAYLEGAD
+317 EGVKNFAYLEGAD
-330 PVNYANTVGM
+330 PQTYANTVGM

-358 TQINDVLAPNTR
+358 TQINEVLAPNTR
-370 ASFSV
+370 ASFEV
-375 RTENADGTYSIT
+375 RTENTDGTYSIT
-387 QYKNIKVLDVDHCRL
+387 QYKNVKVLDADNCRL
-402 GSDMRI
+402 GSDLKI
-408 PPRELFTRV
+408 PPRELFTRNGV
-417 GAPERYT
+417 PERYT
-424 EVTDTE
+424 EVTDTT
-430 GKTWYVYNE
+430 GKTWYIYNE
-439 EDIFDCKTVTLAGK
+439 EDTFDCKTVTLAGK
-453 EYQIWDE
+453 DYQIWDE
-460 TKGNGYFTR
+460 TKGNGYVVRT
-469 IDYATDADG
+469 DYNAAD
-478 NPVYDT
+478 DT
-484 NGDPVAL
+484 PL

-496 PYEQWTTRDN
+496 PYEQWDTKDN
-506 QKYIKQFISGKAYY
+506 QKYIKQFISGKSYY
-520 VLNPDYALDTST
+520 VLNPDYVLDTST
-532 QYTLSS
+532 QYTLTS

-558 THEIDYGMGAQF
+558 THEIDYGMGAQI
-570 SDLWTKKTLKI
+570 SDLWTTKTLKI
-581 YPGSEATFSFSEY
+581 YPGSAATFSFSEY
-594 YTEMV
+594 YTEMI

-612 ATTLD
+612 ANTLD
-617 SSVSAV
+617 SSVSAI
-623 DNKRLQVT
+623 DNKRQQVT
-631 GVSTDEELASMIKYQ
+631 GVSADEELTNMIKYQ

-667 TGL
+667 SQM

>member
-224 LDELGALVNMSYT
+224 LDELGTLVNMSYT

-570 SDLWTKKTLKI
+570 SDLWTTKTLKI

>member
-24 TSANNLANVNTAGY
+24 TSANNLANVNTTGY

-65 GVGIGDIVHARDVFL
+65 GVGIGDIVHARDIFL
-80 DKTYRMEA
+80 DKTYRSEA
-88 GRQSYYSAYYN
+88 GRQSYYNAYYN

-119 LMGSGNERGTNSS
+119 LMGSGSERDSNSS

-148 NQSLVVQ
+148 NQSLVIQ

-177 INIQIAND
+177 INIQISND

-191 LGKQIYKLNLDIQ
+191 LGKQIYELNLQIQ
-204 SIEGGGVETAYDLR
+204 SIEAGHVETAYDLR

-237 EDATGVVTV
+237 EDATGIVTV

-252 FVDEAHFYEVGKQID
+252 FVDEAHLYQVGKQID
-267 RATGY
+267 RSTGY

-277 PYLSNEANEQYMNLF
+277 PYLSNEANEQYVNLF
-292 DFSVPISSENN
+292 DFSIPISSENN

-330 PVNYANTVGM
+330 PQTYANTIGM

-358 TQINDVLAPNTR
+358 TQINEVLAPNTT
-370 ASFSV
+370 ATFSV
-375 RTENADGTYSIT
+375 KTENADGTYSIT
-387 QYKNIKVLDVDHCRL
+387 QYKNVKVLDEDNCRL

-417 GAPERYT
+417 GVPERYT
-424 EVTDTE
+424 KVTDTD
-430 GKTWYVYNE
+430 GKTWYIYNE
-439 EDIFDCKTVTLAGK
+439 EDIYDCKTVTFAGRD
-453 EYQIWDE
+453 YQVWDE
-460 TKGNGYFTR
+460 TKGNGYVTR
-469 IDYATDADG
+469 TDYAADG
-478 NPVYDT
+478 T
-484 NGDPVAL
+484 AL

-496 PYEQWTTRDN
+496 PYEQWSTRDN
-506 QKYIKQFISGKAYY
+506 QKYIKQFISGKSFY

-532 QYTLSS
+532 QYTLQS

-558 THEIDYGMGAQF
+558 THEIDYAMGAQI
-570 SDLWTKKTLKI
+570 SDLWTTKTLKI
-581 YPGSEATFSFSEY
+581 YPGSAAAFSFSEY
-594 YTEMV
+594 YTEMI

-612 ATTLD
+612 ANTLE
-617 SSVSAV
+617 SSVSAI
-623 DNKRLQVT
+623 DNKRQQVT
-631 GVSTDEELASMIKYQ
+631 GVSTDEELASMIKFQ

>member
-1 MANGMEALYVG
+1 MANGMQSLYVG

-38 VRQQVLFADKNYNT
+38 VRQQVLFSDKHYNT
-52 FAYAAV
+52 FAYASVGA
-58 STQKVGL
+58 QKVGL

-80 DKTYRMEA
+80 DKTYRSEA

-119 LMGSGNERGTNSS
+119 LMGSGSDRDSNSS

-137 EMLAEDPSDTT
+137 QMLAQDPSDMT
-148 NQSLVVQ
+148 NQGLVIQ
-155 RSNLLLTRASAIYS
+155 RSKLLLTRANAIYS

-177 INIQIAND
+177 INIQISND

-204 SIEGGGVETAYDLR
+204 NIEAGGVETAYDLR

-224 LDELGALVNMSYT
+224 LDELGSLVNMSYT
-237 EDATGVVTV
+237 EDSTGVVTV
-246 KLEGQY
+246 KVEGQY
-252 FVDEAHFYEVGKQID
+252 FVDEAHMYQVGKQID
-267 RATGY
+267 RSTGY

-277 PYLSNEANEQYMNLF
+277 PYLSNEANGQYTNLF
-292 DFSVPISSENN
+292 DFSRPISSEYN

-317 DGVKNFAYLEGAD
+317 NGVKNFAYLEGAD
-330 PVNYANTVGM
+330 PVQYANSVGM

-349 LDVLIHGIA
+349 LDVLIHGL
-358 TQINDVLAPNTR
+358 TTKINEILAPNTR

-375 RTENADGTYSIT
+375 RTENADGTYSISE
-387 QYKNIKVLDVDHCRL
+387 YKNVKVLDVENCRL
-402 GSDMRI
+402 GSDMKI
-408 PPRELFTRV
+408 PPHELFTRV
-417 GAPERYT
+417 GVPDRYT
-424 EVTDTE
+424 EVTDTN
-430 GKTWYVYNE
+430 GKTWYIYND
-439 EDIFDCKTVTLAGK
+439 EDTYDCKTVNLAGK
-453 EYQIWDE
+453 DYQIWDE
-460 TKGNGYFTR
+460 SKGNGYVTT
-469 IDYATDADG
+469 IT
-478 NPVYDT
+478 YDSQT
-484 NGDPVAL
+484 NKAL
-491 RSEEG
+491 RSTEG
-496 PYEQWTTRDN
+496 PYEQWETANN
-506 QKYIKQFISGKAYY
+506 QKYVKQFIAGKEYY

-538 LGVNDDLENQADLFP
+538 LGVNADLENQVDLFP
-553 HLTKD
+553 YLTQG
-558 THEIDYGMGAQF
+558 THEIDYGMGAEL
-570 SDLWTKKTLKI
+570 SDLWNTKLLKI
-581 YPGSEATFSFSEY
+581 YPGSEATFSFSDY
-594 YTEMV
+594 YTEMI

-612 ATTLD
+612 STTLN
-617 SSVSAV
+617 SSVTAI
-623 DNKRLQVT
+623 DNQRQQVT
-631 GVSTDEELASMIKYQ
+631 GVSTDEELTNMIKYQ

-667 TGL
+667 TNL

>member
-1 MANGMEALYVG
+1 MANGMGALYVG
-12 GSGLRSA
+12 SSGLRSA

-52 FAYAAV
+52 FAYASV
-58 STQKVGL
+58 STQKAGL

-80 DKTYRMEA
+80 DKTYRSEA

-119 LMGSGNERGTNSS
+119 LMGSGSERDSNSS
-132 LWSAF
+132 LWAAF
-137 EMLAEDPSDTT
+137 EMLAEDPSDMT
-148 NQSLVVQ
+148 NQSLVIQ
-155 RSNLLLTRASAIYS
+155 RSNLLLTRANAIYS

-177 INIQIAND
+177 INIQISND

-191 LGKQIYKLNLDIQ
+191 LGKEIYKLNLDIQ
-204 SIEGGGVETAYDLR
+204 SIEAGGVETAYDLR

-267 RATGY
+267 RVTGY

-277 PYLSNEANEQYMNLF
+277 PYLSNEGNEQYTNLF
-292 DFSVPISSENN
+292 DFSIPISSENN

-358 TQINDVLAPNTR
+358 AQINDILAPNTT
-370 ASFSV
+370 ATFSV
-375 RTENADGTYSIT
+375 KTENADGTYSIT
-387 QYKNIKVLDVDHCRL
+387 EYKNVKVLDVDSCRL
-402 GSDMRI
+402 GSDLKI

-417 GAPERYT
+417 GTERYT
-424 EVTDTE
+424 EVTDTD

-439 EDIFDCKTVTLAGK
+439 EDIYDCKTVTLAGK

-460 TKGNGYFTR
+460 AKGNGWVTR
-469 IDYATDADG
+469 YDYAAD
-478 NPVYDT
+478 DT
-484 NGDPVAL
+484 LL

-496 PYEQWTTRDN
+496 PYEQWTTKDN
-506 QKYIKQFISGKAYY
+506 QKYIKQFISGKSYY
-520 VLNPDYALDTST
+520 VLNPDYALDTAT
-532 QYTLSS
+532 QYTLQS
-538 LGVNDDLENQADLFP
+538 LGVNDDLENQPDLFP
-553 HLTKD
+553 YLTKN
-558 THEIDYGMGAQF
+558 THEIDYGMGAQI
-570 SDLWTKKTLKI
+570 SDLWTTKTLKL
-581 YPGSEATFSFSEY
+581 YPGSAASFSFSEY
-594 YTEMV
+594 YTEMI

-612 ATTLD
+612 ANTLE

-623 DNKRLQVT
+623 NNQRLQIT
-631 GVSTDEELASMIKYQ
+631 GVSTDEELTNMIKYQ
-646 NAYNAASRYIQTV
+646 NAYNAASRYVQTV

>member
-12 GSGLRSA
+12 SSGLRSA

-52 FAYAAV
+52 FGYAAV

-80 DKTYRMEA
+80 DKTYRSEA
-88 GRQSYYSAYYN
+88 GRQSYYSSYYN

-119 LMGSGNERGTNSS
+119 LMGSGSERDSNSS

-137 EMLAEDPSDTT
+137 EMLAEDPSDMT
-148 NQSLVVQ
+148 NQSLVIQ
-155 RSNLLLTRASAIYS
+155 RSNLLLTRANAIYS

-177 INIQIAND
+177 INIQISND
-185 IDRVNE
+185 IARVNE
-191 LGKQIYKLNLDIQ
+191 LGKQIYDLNLQIQ

-237 EDATGVVTV
+237 EDSTGIVTV

-252 FVDEAHFYEVGKQID
+252 FVDEAHMYQVGKQVD

-277 PYLSNEANEQYMNLF
+277 PYLSNEANEQYTNLF

-310 ALIQARG
+310 ALVQARG
-317 DGVKNFAYLEGAD
+317 EGVKNFAYLEGAD
-330 PVNYANTVGM
+330 PQTYANTVGM

-358 TQINDVLAPNTR
+358 TQINEVLAPNTR
-370 ASFSV
+370 ASFEV
-375 RTENADGTYSIT
+375 RTENTDGTYSIT
-387 QYKNIKVLDVDHCRL
+387 QYKNVKVLDADNCRL
-402 GSDMRI
+402 GSDLKI
-408 PPRELFTRV
+408 PPRELFTRNGV
-417 GAPERYT
+417 PERYT
-424 EVTDTE
+424 EVTDTT
-430 GKTWYVYNE
+430 GKTWYIYNE
-439 EDIFDCKTVTLAGK
+439 EDTFDCKTVTLAGK
-453 EYQIWDE
+453 DYQIWDE
-460 TKGNGYFTR
+460 TKGNGYVVRT
-469 IDYATDADG
+469 DYNAAD
-478 NPVYDT
+478 DT
-484 NGDPVAL
+484 PL

-496 PYEQWTTRDN
+496 PYEQWDTKDN
-506 QKYIKQFISGKAYY
+506 QKYIKQFISGKSYY
-520 VLNPDYALDTST
+520 VLNPDYVLDTST
-532 QYTLSS
+532 QYTLTS

-558 THEIDYGMGAQF
+558 THEIDYGMGAQI
-570 SDLWTKKTLKI
+570 SDLWTTKTLKI
-581 YPGSEATFSFSEY
+581 YPGSAATFSFSEY
-594 YTEMV
+594 YTEMI

-612 ATTLD
+612 ANTLD
-617 SSVSAV
+617 SSVSAI
-623 DNKRLQVT
+623 DNKRQQVT

-667 TGL
+667 SGL

>member
-12 GSGLRSA
+12 SSGLRSA

-24 TSANNLANVNTAGY
+24 TSANNLANVNTVGY
-38 VRQQVLFADKNYNT
+38 VRQQVLFADKTYNT

-65 GVGIGDIVHARDVFL
+65 GVEIGDIVHAREIFL
-80 DKTYRMEA
+80 DRTYRQEA
-88 GRQSYYSAYYN
+88 GRQSYYNAYYN

-111 EGTAFKDV
+111 EGTAFKEV
-119 LMGSGNERGTNSS
+119 LMGSGSDRGTNSS

-137 EMLAEDPSDTT
+137 EMLAEDPSDMT
-148 NQSLVVQ
+148 NQSLVIQ
-155 RSNLLLTRASAIYS
+155 RSNLLLTRANAIYS
-169 SLSTYQSQ
+169 SISTYQSQ
-177 INIQIAND
+177 INIQISND

-191 LGKQIYKLNLDIQ
+191 LGKQIYDLNLEIQ
-204 SIEGGGVETAYDLR
+204 RIEAGKVETAYDLR
-218 DARDSA
+218 DARDTA

-237 EDATGVVTV
+237 EDATGIVTV

-252 FVDEAHFYEVGKQID
+252 FVDEAHYNKVGKQID
-267 RATGY
+267 RVTGY

-277 PYLSNEANEQYMNLF
+277 PYLSNEANEQYTNLF
-292 DFSVPISSENN
+292 DFSIPISSEYN

-330 PVNYANTVGM
+330 PEIYANTVGM

-358 TQINDVLAPNTR
+358 SKINDMIAPNTR

-375 RTENADGTYSIT
+375 KTMNSDGSYSIT
-387 QYKNIKVLDVDHCRL
+387 EYKNVKVLDVDKCRL
-402 GSDMRI
+402 GSDLRI
-408 PPRELFTRV
+408 PPREIFTRV

-424 EVTDTE
+424 EVTDMD
-430 GKTWYVYNE
+430 GNTWYMYND
-439 EDIFDCKTVTLAGK
+439 EDIYDCKTVSLAGQ

-460 TKGNGYFTR
+460 TKGNGYVTR
-469 IDYATDADG
+469 IDYDENG
-478 NPVYDT
+478 N
-484 NGDPVAL
+484 AL

-496 PYEQWTTRDN
+496 PNEQWAPKDHP
-506 QKYIKQFISGKAYY
+506 KYIKKFISGKFYY
-520 VLNPDYALDTST
+520 VLNPDYELDTAS
-532 QYTLSS
+532 QYTLNS
-538 LGVNDDLENQADLFP
+538 LGVNDELENQPSLFP

-558 THEIDYGMGAQF
+558 THEIDYGMGAQM
-570 SDLWTKKTLKI
+570 SDLWTTKTLKI

-594 YTEMV
+594 YTEMI
-599 GGIASAGSTYEST
+599 GGIASAGSTYQST
-612 ATTLD
+612 SNTLE

>member
-65 GVGIGDIVHARDVFL
+65 GVGIGDIVHARDIFL
-80 DKTYRMEA
+80 DKTYRSEA

-119 LMGSGNERGTNSS
+119 LMGSGSERDTNSS

-137 EMLAEDPSDTT
+137 EMLAEDPSDAT
-148 NQSLVVQ
+148 NQSLVIQ
-155 RSNLLLTRASAIYS
+155 RSNLLLTRANAIYS

-177 INIQIAND
+177 INIQISND

-191 LGKQIYKLNLDIQ
+191 LGKQIYELNLQIQ

-218 DARDSA
+218 DARDTA
-224 LDELGALVNMSYT
+224 LDELGALVNMSYS
-237 EDATGVVTV
+237 EDATGIVTV
-246 KLEGQY
+246 KVEGQY
-252 FVDEAHFYEVGKQID
+252 FVDEAHLYKVGKQID
-267 RATGY
+267 RSTGY

-277 PYLSNEANEQYMNLF
+277 PYLSNEANGQYTNLF
-292 DFSVPISSENN
+292 DFSIPISSENN

-317 DGVKNFAYLEGAD
+317 EGVKNFAYLEGAD
-330 PVNYANTVGM
+330 PVTYANTIGM

-358 TQINDVLAPNTR
+358 SQINDILAPNTR
-370 ASFSV
+370 ATFEV
-375 RTENADGTYSIT
+375 RTENPDGTYSIT
-387 QYKNIKVLDVDHCRL
+387 QYKNVKVLDEANCRL
-402 GSDMRI
+402 GSDLQI

-417 GAPERYT
+417 GVPERYT
-424 EVTDTE
+424 EVTDTS
-430 GKTWYVYNE
+430 GKTWYIYNE
-439 EDIFDCKTVTLAGK
+439 EDTFDCKPVHLARK
-453 EYQIWDE
+453 DYQIWDE

-469 IDYATDADG
+469 IEYDA
-478 NPVYDT
+478 
-484 NGDPVAL
+484 NGVEL

-496 PYEQWTTRDN
+496 PYEQWTTKDN
-506 QKYIKQFISGKAYY
+506 QKYIKQFISGKMYY
-520 VLNPDYALDTST
+520 VFNSEYALDTST
-532 QYTLSS
+532 QYTLQS
-538 LGVNDDLENQADLFP
+538 LGVNDELENQADLFP

-558 THEIDYGMGAQF
+558 THEIDYGMGAQI
-570 SDLWTKKTLKI
+570 SDLWTTKSIKI
-581 YPGSEATFSFSEY
+581 YPGSAATFSFSEY
-594 YTEMV
+594 YTEMI

-617 SSVSAV
+617 SSVSAI

-667 TGL
+667 TNL

>member
-1 MANGMEALYVG
+1 MANGMQSLYVG

-38 VRQQVLFADKNYNT
+38 VRQQVLFSDKHYNT
-52 FAYAAV
+52 FAYASVGA
-58 STQKVGL
+58 QKVGL

-80 DKTYRMEA
+80 DKTYRSEA

-119 LMGSGNERGTNSS
+119 LMGSGSDRDSNSS

-137 EMLAEDPSDTT
+137 QMLAQDPSDMT
-148 NQSLVVQ
+148 NQGLVIQ
-155 RSNLLLTRASAIYS
+155 RSKLLLTRANAIYS

-177 INIQIAND
+177 INIQISND

-204 SIEGGGVETAYDLR
+204 NIEAGGVETAYDLR

-224 LDELGALVNMSYT
+224 LDELGSLVNMSYT
-237 EDATGVVTV
+237 EDSTGVVTV
-246 KLEGQY
+246 KVEGQY
-252 FVDEAHFYEVGKQID
+252 FVDEAHMYQVGKQVD
-267 RATGY
+267 RSTGY

-277 PYLSNEANEQYMNLF
+277 PYLSNEANGQYTNLF
-292 DFSVPISSENN
+292 DFSRPISSEYN

-317 DGVKNFAYLEGAD
+317 NGVKNFAYLEGAD
-330 PVNYANTVGM
+330 PVQYANSVGM

-349 LDVLIHGIA
+349 LDVLIHGL
-358 TQINDVLAPNTR
+358 TTKINEILAPNTR

-375 RTENADGTYSIT
+375 RTENADGTYSISE
-387 QYKNIKVLDVDHCRL
+387 YKNVKVLDVENCRL
-402 GSDMRI
+402 GSDMKI
-408 PPRELFTRV
+408 PPHELFTRV
-417 GAPERYT
+417 GVPDRYT
-424 EVTDTE
+424 EVTDTN
-430 GKTWYVYNE
+430 GKTWYIYND
-439 EDIFDCKTVTLAGK
+439 EDTYDCKTVNLAGK
-453 EYQIWDE
+453 DYQIWDE
-460 TKGNGYFTR
+460 SKGNGYVTT
-469 IDYATDADG
+469 IT
-478 NPVYDT
+478 YDSQT
-484 NGDPVAL
+484 NKAL
-491 RSEEG
+491 RSTEG
-496 PYEQWTTRDN
+496 PYEQWETANN
-506 QKYIKQFISGKAYY
+506 QKYVKQFIAGKEYY

-538 LGVNDDLENQADLFP
+538 LGVNADLENQVDLFP
-553 HLTKD
+553 YLTQG
-558 THEIDYGMGAQF
+558 THEIDYGMGAEL
-570 SDLWTKKTLKI
+570 SDLWNTKLLKI
-581 YPGSEATFSFSEY
+581 YPGSEATFSFSDY
-594 YTEMV
+594 YTEMI

-612 ATTLD
+612 STTLN
-617 SSVSAV
+617 SSVTAI
-623 DNKRLQVT
+623 DNQRQQVT
-631 GVSTDEELASMIKYQ
+631 GVSTDEELTNMIKYQ

-667 TGL
+667 TNL

>member
-12 GSGLRSA
+12 SSGLRSA

-52 FAYAAV
+52 FGYAAV

-80 DKTYRMEA
+80 DKTYRSEA
-88 GRQSYYSAYYN
+88 GRQSYYSSYYN

-119 LMGSGNERGTNSS
+119 LMGSGSERDSNSS

-137 EMLAEDPSDTT
+137 EMLAEDPSDMT
-148 NQSLVVQ
+148 NQSLVIQ
-155 RSNLLLTRASAIYS
+155 RSNLLLTRANAIYS

-177 INIQIAND
+177 INIQISND

-191 LGKQIYKLNLDIQ
+191 LGKQIYDLNLQIQ

-237 EDATGVVTV
+237 EDSTGIVTV

-252 FVDEAHFYEVGKQID
+252 FVDEAHMYQVGKQVD

-277 PYLSNEANEQYMNLF
+277 PYLSNEANEQYTNLF

-310 ALIQARG
+310 ALVQARG
-317 DGVKNFAYLEGAD
+317 EGVKNFAYLEGAD
-330 PVNYANTVGM
+330 PQTYANTVGM

-358 TQINDVLAPNTR
+358 TQINEVLAPNTR
-370 ASFSV
+370 ASFEV
-375 RTENADGTYSIT
+375 RTENTDGTYSIT
-387 QYKNIKVLDVDHCRL
+387 QYKNVKVLDADNCRL
-402 GSDMRI
+402 GSDLKI
-408 PPRELFTRV
+408 PPRELFTRNGV
-417 GAPERYT
+417 PERYT
-424 EVTDTE
+424 EVTDTT
-430 GKTWYVYNE
+430 GKTWYIYNE
-439 EDIFDCKTVTLAGK
+439 EDTFDCKTVTLAGK
-453 EYQIWDE
+453 DYQIWDE
-460 TKGNGYFTR
+460 TKGNGYVVRT
-469 IDYATDADG
+469 DYNAAD
-478 NPVYDT
+478 DT
-484 NGDPVAL
+484 PL

-496 PYEQWTTRDN
+496 PYEQWDTKDN
-506 QKYIKQFISGKAYY
+506 QKYIKQFISGKSYY
-520 VLNPDYALDTST
+520 VLNPDYVLDTST
-532 QYTLSS
+532 QDTLTS

-558 THEIDYGMGAQF
+558 THEIDYGMGAQI
-570 SDLWTKKTLKI
+570 SDLWTTKTLKI
-581 YPGSEATFSFSEY
+581 YPGSAATFSFSEY
-594 YTEMV
+594 YTEMI

-612 ATTLD
+612 ANTLD
-617 SSVSAV
+617 SSVSAI
-623 DNKRLQVT
+623 DNKRQQVT
-631 GVSTDEELASMIKYQ
+631 GVSTDEELARMIKYQ

-667 TGL
+667 SGL